1 MAAMSSPEIGLAAS
15 ARDWSD
21 RFHRFLL
28 DHGGGTMSGR
38 IMTSE
43 QAISTS
49 FDVIFIDDICSFLNS
64 RLVIDLR
71 AAGKG
76 IVGVFESAD
85 GSDAKRRL
93 LEAGISDVIES
104 DATPEE
110 FLRIASSTVA
120 YTTPAEP
127 ASSDEDRQSIRIGV
141 MGPPGGVG
149 VTEIAV
155 GLAIDLSQRHRT
167 VLVDFNLN
175 WPGVGQRLGIPVHPN
190 LRTAIDYVLHDPE
203 VLESAMHGFG
213 PLSVICGVANP
224 GPSTVPASDLVGL
237 VSGLTRG
244 HSHVVMDMGHVPDVS
259 PELFRSLDAVLLV
272 GSGDPSGLTRL
283 IRCLEIA
290 AESTLPGCGVGL
302 VVNRIDRAPRKR
314 DEIVALIHESARGVP
329 LVLIPEDHKVRRS
342 SWDGSPI
349 SAGSFNRAIRRLGR
363 VFDGAADDR

>member
-1 MAAMSSPEIGLAAS
+1 MSNPEIGLAAS

-38 IMTSE
+38 IMTFE
-43 QAISTS
+43 QALSTP

-71 AAGKG
+71 AAGKA

-110 FLRIASSTVA
+110 FLRLATSTVA
-120 YTTPAEP
+120 YKMPAKP
-127 ASSDEDRQSIRIGV
+127 ASTAEVRQSVRIGV

-155 GLAIDLSQRHRT
+155 GLAIDLSRRHPT
-167 VLVDFNLN
+167 VLVDFNLS
-175 WPGVGQRLGIPVHPN
+175 WPGIGQRLGIPVHPN

-203 VLESAMHGFG
+203 MLDSAMHGFG
-213 PLSVICGVANP
+213 RLSVVCGVANP
-224 GPSTVPASDLVGL
+224 GPSMLPTSDLVGL

-244 HSHVVMDMGHVPDVS
+244 HSHVVMDMGHVPSVEPDV
-259 PELFRSLDAVLLV
+259 FRSLDAVLLV
-272 GSGDPSGLTRL
+272 GTGDPSGLTRL
-283 IRCLEIA
+283 IRCLEIV
-290 AESTLPGCGVGL
+290 AEATLPGCGVGL

-329 LVLIPEDHKVRRS
+329 LVMIPEDRRLRRS

-349 SAGSFNRAIRRLGR
+349 SAGAFNRAIKRLGR